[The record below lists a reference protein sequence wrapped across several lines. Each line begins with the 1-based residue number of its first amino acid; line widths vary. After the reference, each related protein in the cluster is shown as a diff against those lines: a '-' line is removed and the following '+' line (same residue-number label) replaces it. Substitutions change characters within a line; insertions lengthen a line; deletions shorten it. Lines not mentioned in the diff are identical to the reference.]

1 MAAQKLPPKARSNT
15 TGVPKRGFSGI
26 LPNLPIKFS
35 EGVLAN
41 AKPRA
46 LTEREVL
53 FEAGDAADGCY
64 RLEQGLL
71 KVCITSP
78 QGDERILTI
87 LGPGSIVGEL
97 AIIDGLPRSATVVA
111 IRDSKLSFIS
121 REEFISCIREYPEIY
136 SDLVSRL
143 READD
148 AM

>member
-1 MAAQKLPPKARSNT
+1 MAAQKLSPKARSNT
-15 TGVPKRGFSGI
+15 TGVPKRSFSGI
-26 LPNLPIKFS
+26 LPNLPIQFS
-35 EGVLAN
+35 ESVLAN
-41 AKPRA
+41 AKPRS

-71 KVCITSP
+71 VSIASP

-111 IRDSKLSFIS
+111 IRDCKLSFIS
-121 REEFISCIREYPEIY
+121 REAF
-136 SDLVSRL
+136 VSLHTRTSRNL
-143 READD
+143 
-148 AM
+148 